1 MILIQGSDKRAEGGN
16 VDMYEY
22 KCKVKRVVDG
32 DTMDVIL
39 DLGFDVL
46 HACRVRLA
54 AIDTPESRTR
64 DLDEK
69 ARGKLSKAYL
79 KETIKG
85 KKIVL
90 KTKIKDAKG
99 KFGRVIAEVWAEF
112 EEGSM
117 RNVNELM
124 IKECY
129 AVRYNAENKAL
140 VHDAHMANRAILI
153 EKGLFVPVEP
163 K

>member
-1 MILIQGSDKRAEGGN
+1 
-16 VDMYEY
+16 MYEY

-39 DLGFDVL
+39 DLGFDIH
-46 HACRVRLA
+46 HAVRVRMA
-54 AIDTPESRTR
+54 GIDTPESRTR
-64 DLDEK
+64 DKDEK
-69 ARGKLSKAYL
+69 ARGKLSKAFL
-79 KETIKG
+79 KESIKG
-85 KKIVL
+85 RKIVL
-90 KTKIKDAKG
+90 KTQIKDAKG

-112 EEGSM
+112 EKGSL
-117 RNVNELM
+117 RNINELM

-129 AVRYNAENKAL
+129 AVKYNAENKAL
-140 VHDAHMANRAILI
+140 VEEAHMANRQRLI

>member
-1 MILIQGSDKRAEGGN
+1 
-16 VDMYEY
+16 MYEY

-39 DLGFDVL
+39 DLGFDVH
-46 HACRVRLA
+46 HAVRVRMA
-54 AIDTPESRTR
+54 GIDTPESRTR
-64 DLDEK
+64 DKDEK
-69 ARGKLSKAYL
+69 ARGKLSKAFL
-79 KETIKG
+79 KESIKG

-112 EEGSM
+112 EKGSL

-129 AVRYNAENKAL
+129 AVKYNAENKAL
-140 VHDAHMANRAILI
+140 VEDAHLANRAILI
-153 EKGLFVPVEP
+153 EKGIFVPV
-163 K
+163 KKK

>member
-1 MILIQGSDKRAEGGN
+1 
-16 VDMYEY
+16 MYEY

-39 DLGFDVL
+39 DLGFDVH
-46 HACRVRLA
+46 HAVRVRLA
-54 AIDTPESRTR
+54 GIDTPESRTR

-69 ARGKLSKAYL
+69 ARGKLSKAFL
-79 KETIKG
+79 KESIKG

-90 KTKIKDAKG
+90 KTKIKNAKG

-112 EEGSM
+112 EKGSL
-117 RNVNELM
+117 RNINELM

-129 AVRYNAENKAL
+129 AVKYNAENKAL
-140 VHDAHMANRAILI
+140 VKEAHLVNRQLLI
-153 EKGLFVPVEP
+153 EKGLFIPVEP

>member
-1 MILIQGSDKRAEGGN
+1 
-16 VDMYEY
+16 MYEY

-32 DTMDVIL
+32 ATMDVIL
-39 DLGFDVL
+39 DLGFDVH
-46 HACRVRLA
+46 HAVRVRMA
-54 AIDTPESRTR
+54 GIDTPESRTR
-64 DLDEK
+64 DKDEK
-69 ARGKLSKAYL
+69 ARGKLSKAFL
-79 KETIKG
+79 KESIKG

-112 EEGSM
+112 EKGSL
-117 RNVNELM
+117 RNINELM

-129 AVRYNAENKAL
+129 AVKYNAENKAL
-140 VHDAHMANRAILI
+140 VAEAHLVNRQILI
-153 EKGLFVPVEP
+153 DKGLFVPVEP

>member
-1 MILIQGSDKRAEGGN
+1 
-16 VDMYEY
+16 MYEY

-39 DLGFDVL
+39 DLGFDVH
-46 HACRVRLA
+46 HAVRVRMA
-54 AIDTPESRTR
+54 GIDTPESRTR
-64 DLDEK
+64 DKDEK
-69 ARGKLSKAYL
+69 ARGKLSKAFL
-79 KETIKG
+79 KESIKG

-112 EEGSM
+112 EKGSL

-129 AVRYNAENKAL
+129 AVKYNAENKAL
-140 VHDAHMANRAILI
+140 VEDAHMANRAILI
-153 EKGLFVPVEP
+153 EKGIFVPV
-163 K
+163 KKK

>member
-1 MILIQGSDKRAEGGN
+1 
-16 VDMYEY
+16 MYEY

-39 DLGFDVL
+39 DLGFDVH
-46 HACRVRLA
+46 HAVRVRMA
-54 AIDTPESRTR
+54 GIDTPESRTR

-69 ARGKLSKAYL
+69 ARGKLSKAFL
-79 KETIKG
+79 KESIKG

-90 KTKIKDAKG
+90 KTKIKDSKG

-112 EEGSM
+112 EKGSL
-117 RNVNELM
+117 RNINELM

-129 AVRYNAENKAL
+129 AVKYNAENKAL
-140 VHDAHMANRAILI
+140 VKEAHLVNRQLLI

>member
-1 MILIQGSDKRAEGGN
+1 
-16 VDMYEY
+16 MYEY

-39 DLGFDVL
+39 DLGFDVH
-46 HACRVRLA
+46 HAVRVRLA
-54 AIDTPESRTR
+54 GIDTPESRTR
-64 DLDEK
+64 DKDEK
-69 ARGKLSKAYL
+69 ARGKLSKAFL
-79 KETIKG
+79 KESIKG

-90 KTKIKDAKG
+90 KTKIKDSKG

-112 EEGSM
+112 EKGSL
-117 RNVNELM
+117 RNINELM

-129 AVRYNAENKAL
+129 AVKYNAENKAL
-140 VHDAHMANRAILI
+140 VEEAHLVNRQLLI

>member
-1 MILIQGSDKRAEGGN
+1 
-16 VDMYEY
+16 MYEY

-39 DLGFDVL
+39 DLGFDVH
-46 HACRVRLA
+46 HAVRVRMA
-54 AIDTPESRTR
+54 GIDTPESRTR

-69 ARGKLSKAYL
+69 ARGKLSKAFL
-79 KETIKG
+79 KESIKG

-90 KTKIKDAKG
+90 KTKIKDSKG

-112 EEGSM
+112 EKGSL
-117 RNVNELM
+117 RNINELM

-129 AVRYNAENKAL
+129 AVKYNAENKAL
-140 VHDAHMANRAILI
+140 VEEAHLVNRQLLI

>member
-1 MILIQGSDKRAEGGN
+1 
-16 VDMYEY
+16 
-22 KCKVKRVVDG
+22 VVDG

-39 DLGFDVL
+39 DLGFDVH
-46 HACRVRLA
+46 HAVRVRMA
-54 AIDTPESRTR
+54 GIDTPESRTR
-64 DLDEK
+64 DKDEK
-69 ARGKLSKAYL
+69 ARGKLSKAFL
-79 KETIKG
+79 KESIKG

-90 KTKIKDAKG
+90 KTKIKDSKG

-112 EEGSM
+112 EKGSL
-117 RNVNELM
+117 RNINELM

-129 AVRYNAENKAL
+129 AVKYNAENKAL
-140 VHDAHMANRAILI
+140 VKEAHLVNRQILI

>member
-1 MILIQGSDKRAEGGN
+1 
-16 VDMYEY
+16 MYEY

-39 DLGFDVL
+39 DLGFDIH
-46 HACRVRLA
+46 HAVRVRMA
-54 AIDTPESRTR
+54 GIDTPESRTR
-64 DLDEK
+64 DKDEK
-69 ARGKLSKAYL
+69 ARGKLSKAFL
-79 KETIKG
+79 KESIKG
-85 KKIVL
+85 RKIIL

-112 EEGSM
+112 EEGSL
-117 RNVNELM
+117 RNINELM

-129 AVRYNAENKAL
+129 AVKYNAENKAL
-140 VHDAHMANRAILI
+140 VAEAHLVNRQILI
-153 EKGLFVPVEP
+153 DKGLFVPVEP

>member
-1 MILIQGSDKRAEGGN
+1 
-16 VDMYEY
+16 MYEY

-46 HACRVRLA
+46 HSVRVRLA
-54 AIDTPESRTR
+54 GIDTPESRTR

-79 KETIKG
+79 KESIKG

-90 KTKIKDAKG
+90 RTKIKDAKG

-124 IKECY
+124 IKECH
-129 AVRYNAENKAL
+129 AVKYNAENKAL

-153 EKGLFVPVEP
+153 EKGLFVPVE

>member
-1 MILIQGSDKRAEGGN
+1 
-16 VDMYEY
+16 MYEY

-39 DLGFDVL
+39 DLGFDVH
-46 HACRVRLA
+46 HAVRVRLA
-54 AIDTPESRTR
+54 GIDTPESRTR
-64 DLDEK
+64 DKDEK
-69 ARGKLSKAYL
+69 ARGKLSKAFL
-79 KETIKG
+79 KESIKG

-112 EEGSM
+112 EKGSL

-129 AVRYNAENKAL
+129 AVKYNAENKAL
-140 VHDAHMANRAILI
+140 VEDAHLANRAILI
-153 EKGLFVPVEP
+153 EKGIFVPV
-163 K
+163 KKK

>member
-1 MILIQGSDKRAEGGN
+1 
-16 VDMYEY
+16 MYEY

-39 DLGFDVL
+39 DLGFDIH
-46 HACRVRLA
+46 HAVRVRMA
-54 AIDTPESRTR
+54 GIDTPESRTR
-64 DLDEK
+64 DKDEK
-69 ARGKLSKAYL
+69 ARGKLSKAFL
-79 KETIKG
+79 KESIKG
-85 KKIVL
+85 KKIIL

-99 KFGRVIAEVWAEF
+99 KYGRVIAEVWAEF
-112 EEGSM
+112 EEGSLL
-117 RNVNELM
+117 NINELM

-129 AVRYNAENKAL
+129 AVKYNAENKAL
-140 VHDAHMANRAILI
+140 VEEAHLVNRQRLI

>member
-1 MILIQGSDKRAEGGN
+1 
-16 VDMYEY
+16 
-22 KCKVKRVVDG
+22 VVDG

-39 DLGFDVL
+39 DLGFDVH
-46 HACRVRLA
+46 HAVRVRMA
-54 AIDTPESRTR
+54 GIDTPESRTR

-69 ARGKLSKAYL
+69 ARGKLSKAFL
-79 KETIKG
+79 KESIKG
-85 KKIVL
+85 KKIIL
-90 KTKIKDAKG
+90 KTKIKDSKG

-112 EEGSM
+112 EKGSL
-117 RNVNELM
+117 RNINELM

-129 AVRYNAENKAL
+129 AVKYNAENKAL
-140 VHDAHMANRAILI
+140 VEEAHLVNRQLLI

>member
-1 MILIQGSDKRAEGGN
+1 
-16 VDMYEY
+16 MYEY

-46 HACRVRLA
+46 HSVRVRLA
-54 AIDTPESRTR
+54 GIDTPESRTR

-79 KETIKG
+79 KESIKG

-90 KTKIKDAKG
+90 KTKLKDSRG

-112 EEGSM
+112 EEGSL

-124 IKECY
+124 VKEAY
-129 AVRYNAENKAL
+129 AVVYTAENKAL
-140 VHDAHMANRAILI
+140 VDDAHLANRAILI

>member
-1 MILIQGSDKRAEGGN
+1 
-16 VDMYEY
+16 MYEY

-39 DLGFDVL
+39 DLGFDVH
-46 HACRVRLA
+46 HAVRVRLA
-54 AIDTPESRTR
+54 GIDTPESRTR

-69 ARGKLSKAYL
+69 ARGKLSKAFL
-79 KETIKG
+79 KESIKG

-90 KTKIKDAKG
+90 KTKIKDSRG

-112 EEGSM
+112 EKGSL
-117 RNVNELM
+117 RNINELM

-129 AVRYNAENKAL
+129 AVKYNAENKAL
-140 VHDAHMANRAILI
+140 VKDAHMANRAILI
-153 EKGLFVPVEP
+153 EKGLFIPVEP

>member
-1 MILIQGSDKRAEGGN
+1 
-16 VDMYEY
+16 MYEY

-32 DTMDVIL
+32 DTMDVVL
-39 DLGFDVL
+39 DLGFDIL

-54 AIDTPESRTR
+54 GIDTPESRTR

-79 KETIKG
+79 KESIKG
-85 KKIVL
+85 KKVVL
-90 KTKIKDAKG
+90 KTKLKDSRG

-112 EEGSM
+112 EKGSL

-124 IKECY
+124 VKEAY
-129 AVRYNAENKAL
+129 AVVYNAENKAL
-140 VHDAHMANRAILI
+140 VEEAHMANRAILI
-153 EKGLFVPVEP
+153 EKGLFVPEE

>member
-1 MILIQGSDKRAEGGN
+1 
-16 VDMYEY
+16 MYEY

-39 DLGFDVL
+39 DLGFDVH
-46 HACRVRLA
+46 HAVRVRLA
-54 AIDTPESRTR
+54 GIDTPESRTR

-69 ARGKLSKAYL
+69 ARGKLSKAFL
-79 KETIKG
+79 KESIKG

-90 KTKIKDAKG
+90 KTKIKNAKG

-112 EEGSM
+112 EKGSL

-129 AVRYNAENKAL
+129 AVKYYAENKSLIEEAHL
-140 VHDAHMANRAILI
+140 VNRQLLI

>member
-1 MILIQGSDKRAEGGN
+1 
-16 VDMYEY
+16 MYEY

-46 HACRVRLA
+46 HSVRVRLA
-54 AIDTPESRTR
+54 GIDTPESRTR

-79 KETIKG
+79 KESIKG

-90 KTKIKDAKG
+90 KTKLKDSRG

-112 EEGSM
+112 EEGSL

-124 IKECY
+124 VKEAY
-129 AVRYNAENKAL
+129 AVVYTAGNKTL
-140 VHDAHMANRAILI
+140 IEEAHLANRAILI

>member
-1 MILIQGSDKRAEGGN
+1 
-16 VDMYEY
+16 MYEY

-46 HACRVRLA
+46 HSVRVRLS

-79 KETIKG
+79 KESIKG
-85 KKIVL
+85 RKVVL
-90 KTKIKDAKG
+90 KTKLKDSRG
-99 KFGRVIAEVWAEF
+99 KFGRVIAEVWVEF
-112 EEGSM
+112 EKGSL

-124 IKECY
+124 IKECH

-140 VHDAHMANRAILI
+140 VEEAHLANRAILI
-153 EKGLFVPVEP
+153 EKGLFTPVEP

>member
-1 MILIQGSDKRAEGGN
+1 
-16 VDMYEY
+16 MYEY

-46 HACRVRLA
+46 HSVRVRLS

-79 KETIKG
+79 KESIKG
-85 KKIVL
+85 RKVVL
-90 KTKIKDAKG
+90 KTKLKDSRG

-112 EEGSM
+112 EKGSL

-124 IKECY
+124 VKEAY
-129 AVRYNAENKAL
+129 AVVYNAENKAL
-140 VHDAHMANRAILI
+140 VEEAHMANRAILI
-153 EKGLFVPVEP
+153 EKGLFVPVE

>member
-1 MILIQGSDKRAEGGN
+1 
-16 VDMYEY
+16 MYEY

-32 DTMDVIL
+32 DTMDVVL
-39 DLGFDVL
+39 DLGFDIL

-54 AIDTPESRTR
+54 GIDTPESRTR
-64 DLDEK
+64 DLEEK
-69 ARGKLSKAYL
+69 ARGKLSKAYF
-79 KETIKG
+79 KESLKG
-85 KKIVL
+85 KKVVL
-90 KTKIKDAKG
+90 KTRLKDSRG

-112 EEGSM
+112 EEGSL

-124 IKECY
+124 IKECH
-129 AVRYNAENKAL
+129 AVKYNAENKAL

-153 EKGLFVPVEP
+153 EKGLFVPVE

>member
-1 MILIQGSDKRAEGGN
+1 
-16 VDMYEY
+16 MYEY

-39 DLGFDVL
+39 DLGFDVH
-46 HACRVRLA
+46 HAVRVRLA
-54 AIDTPESRTR
+54 GIDTPESRTR
-64 DLDEK
+64 DKDEK
-69 ARGKLSKAYL
+69 ARGKLSKAFL
-79 KETIKG
+79 KESIKG

-90 KTKIKDAKG
+90 KTKIKDSKG

-112 EEGSM
+112 EKGSL

-129 AVRYNAENKAL
+129 AVKYNAENKAL
-140 VHDAHMANRAILI
+140 VEDAHLANRAILI
-153 EKGLFVPVEP
+153 EKGIFVPVV
-163 K
+163 KKK

>member
-1 MILIQGSDKRAEGGN
+1 
-16 VDMYEY
+16 MYEY
-22 KCKVKRVVDG
+22 KCEVKRVVDG

-39 DLGFDVL
+39 DLGFDIL
-46 HACRVRLA
+46 HACRVRLSG
-54 AIDTPESRTR
+54 IDTPESRTR

-69 ARGKLSKAYL
+69 ARGKLSKAFL
-79 KETIKG
+79 KESIKG

-90 KTKIKDAKG
+90 KTKLSDSRG

-112 EEGSM
+112 EEGSL

-124 IKECY
+124 IKESH
-129 AVRYNAENKAL
+129 AVKYNAENKAL
-140 VHDAHMANRAILI
+140 VAEAHLINRAILI
-153 EKGLFVPVEP
+153 EKGLFVPVE

>member
-1 MILIQGSDKRAEGGN
+1 
-16 VDMYEY
+16 MYEY

-39 DLGFDVL
+39 DLGFSVH
-46 HACRVRLA
+46 HAVRVRMA
-54 AIDTPESRTR
+54 GIDTPESRTR
-64 DLDEK
+64 DKDEK
-69 ARGKLSKAYL
+69 ARGKLSKAFL
-79 KETIKG
+79 KESIKG
-85 KKIVL
+85 RKIIL

-112 EEGSM
+112 EEGSL
-117 RNVNELM
+117 RNINELM

-129 AVRYNAENKAL
+129 AVKYNAENKAL
-140 VHDAHMANRAILI
+140 VEEAHLVNRQILI
-153 EKGLFVPVEP
+153 DKGLFVPVEP

>member
-1 MILIQGSDKRAEGGN
+1 
-16 VDMYEY
+16 MYEY

-39 DLGFDVL
+39 DLGFDVH
-46 HACRVRLA
+46 HAVRVRLA
-54 AIDTPESRTR
+54 GIDTPESRTR

-69 ARGKLSKAYL
+69 ARGKLSKAFL
-79 KETIKG
+79 KESIKG

-90 KTKIKDAKG
+90 KTKIKDSKG

-112 EEGSM
+112 EKGSL
-117 RNVNELM
+117 RNINELM

-129 AVRYNAENKAL
+129 AVKYNAENKAL
-140 VHDAHMANRAILI
+140 VKDAHMANRAILI
-153 EKGLFVPVEP
+153 EKGLFIPVEP

>member
-1 MILIQGSDKRAEGGN
+1 
-16 VDMYEY
+16 MYEY

-46 HACRVRLA
+46 HSVRVRLA
-54 AIDTPESRTR
+54 GIDTPESRTR

-79 KETIKG
+79 KESIKG

-90 KTKIKDAKG
+90 KTKLKDSRG

-112 EEGSM
+112 EEGSL
-117 RNVNELM
+117 RNINELM
-124 IKECY
+124 IKECH
-129 AVRYNAENKAL
+129 AVIYNAENKAL
-140 VHDAHMANRAILI
+140 VEEAHLANRAILI
-153 EKGLFVPVEP
+153 EKGLFTPVEP